1 MKKVRKKKQIK
12 KKTKFGTVSSLTSGT
27 AGSDVTKI
35 IIGQN
40 SVAGNANVK
49 NPQRQ
54 QNNITAFLSRIRGNL
69 VNISQTEFAK
79 AYFDFLGAS
88 EDLKAFTYK
97 YAWNESVKLPKQFL
111 RLHLHRRLRYL
122 FHHFLL

>member
-12 KKTKFGTVSSLTSGT
+12 NKTKFGTVSSLTSGT

-69 VNISQTEFAK
+69 VNISQT
-79 AYFDFLGAS
+79 
-88 EDLKAFTYK
+88 
-97 YAWNESVKLPKQFL
+97 
-111 RLHLHRRLRYL
+111 
-122 FHHFLL
+122 